1 MSEQARPRTSIL
13 GVLREGQPL
22 YYAMFALQQVMGT
35 GLVAYYL
42 HVSDETW
49 LERVSTAILYQAA
62 VSVASAGNSIGII
75 EVARGVIMLAKILEE
90 KVLIPMQE
98 KRREREARA
107 REEAQARR
115 EEAQR
120 ESLDRAKEE
129 GRQQARAESR
139 EVMRVWVE
147 SLRAE
152 GHLIPDP
159 PALDDEEDQQAE
171 GRPSC

>member
-1 MSEQARPRTSIL
+1 
-13 GVLREGQPL
+13 
-22 YYAMFALQQVMGT
+22 MFALQQVMGT

-115 EEAQR
+115 EEAQKQA
-120 ESLDRAKEE
+120 LDRGREEGREEGREKGREE

-139 EVMRVWVE
+139 EAVRVWVE